1 VRTLFL
7 EQIPFKYIITR
18 NSLSPYSF
26 FHIGLSTSL
35 QENLNY
41 PDKWAINPGM
51 ANEVK
56 MPQLS
61 DTMHAGKIL
70 SWKKKEGDNISRG
83 DILAEVETDKANL
96 EIESF
101 QAGTLLRINI
111 PAGSEAKV
119 GEVIAVI
126 GQPGESVGADS
137 TTKVSPVSNVVS
149 SSQPAHATPQ
159 QASPNLQVISPSRS
173 EPKFSNPSG
182 TGEERI
188 RISPLAK
195 KLAEQRNIQ
204 LTNVQGSGPNGRIIK
219 KDIDNASSSSASSGA
234 TARQINAVPE
244 EHAPISGTASLT
256 PFSKMR
262 DTIARR
268 MQETVRESPH
278 FYVTTSIEM
287 SESKKLREILK
298 LKAEFKGI
306 SINHL
311 VIKAAAYAIEHEPR
325 VNNAV
330 KENQLYNPGQINI
343 GIITALD
350 DGLLIP
356 VIKDTNKLSLKD
368 LVFEARSAVERARAG
383 RPNASD
389 LQGGTFSISNMG
401 MFDIDS
407 FTALINPGQG
417 AVLAVS
423 SIKEEPI
430 VKNGQI
436 CVGQIMKVTI
446 SVDHRIIDGVMAG
459 NFLKFFKEALET
471 PALLL
476 I

>member
-1 VRTLFL
+1 MLFFSSFPPFEFIAQIGYTL
-7 EQIPFKYIITR
+7 
-18 NSLSPYSF
+18 
-26 FHIGLSTSL
+26 
-35 QENLNY
+35 
-41 PDKWAINPGM
+41 AM
-51 ANEVK
+51 AKEIK

-70 SWKKKEGDNISRG
+70 SWSKKEGDTVARG

-101 QAGTLLRINI
+101 QAGTLLKIQV
-111 PAGSEAKV
+111 PAGNEAKV
-119 GEVIAVI
+119 GQVIAII
-126 GQPGESVGADS
+126 GQSGESVEETSPSSPAADS
-137 TTKVSPVSNVVS
+137 AKADSEPQ
-149 SSQPAHATPQ
+149 SQAKNEPADTPA
-159 QASPNLQVISPSRS
+159 ASPNLQVISSPAKNIESS
-173 EPKFSNPSG
+173 
-182 TGEERI
+182 TDRI
-188 RISPLAK
+188 RVSPLAK

-204 LTNVQGSGPNGRIIK
+204 LSDIQGSGPNGRIIK
-219 KDIDNASSSSASSGA
+219 KDIDGLSETDSQSKSAPAQSAPAKSPAFEQDKQQQVSMASAANQASL
-234 TARQINAVPE
+234 
-244 EHAPISGTASLT
+244 SGTSSLT

-268 MQETVRESPH
+268 MQETVKESPH
-278 FYVTTSIEM
+278 FYVTCSIEM
-287 SESKKLREILK
+287 SEAKKLREILK
-298 LKAEFKGI
+298 PRNEFKGI
-306 SINHL
+306 SINHFI
-311 VIKAAAYAIEHEPR
+311 IKAAAYALEHEPR

-330 KENQLYNPGQINI
+330 RDNQLYNPGQINI
-343 GIITALD
+343 GIITAIE

-356 VIKDTNKLSLKD
+356 VVKDTNKLSLKD
-368 LVFEARSAVERARAG
+368 LVFESRAAVERARAG
-383 RPNASD
+383 RPSASD

-436 CVGQIMKVTI
+436 TIGQIMKVTI
-446 SVDHRIIDGVMAG
+446 SVDHRIIDGLMAG
-459 NFLKFFKEALET
+459 NFLKYFKESLET
-471 PALLL
+471 PALLM